1 MEEALVMKRLIL
13 DMTRIE
19 PENLEVEAF
28 CDNEDTDKVL
38 VTRIKKMGVTV
49 QLIPGQY
56 QLADG
61 MTRKGASKILML
73 HAIKRG
79 RFMN

>member
-1 MEEALVMKRLIL
+1 MKRLIL
-13 DMTRIE
+13 DMTRIA
-19 PENLEVEAF
+19 PEDLEVEAF

-38 VTRIKKMGVTV
+38 VARIKKMGVTV

-61 MTRKGASKILML
+61 MTRRGASKIPML

-79 RFMN
+79 RSMN

>member
-1 MEEALVMKRLIL
+1 
-13 DMTRIE
+13 MTRIE
-19 PENLEVEAF
+19 PENLEVEAL
-28 CDNEDTDKVL
+28 CDNEDTDKIL
-38 VTRIKKMGVTV
+38 VARIKKTGVTV

-61 MTRKGASKILML
+61 MTRKGASKLPML
-73 HAIKRG
+73 EAIKWG